1 MIKVSDRAEDSSS
14 EVMKIEQIQDQWTV
28 SLVNSVS
35 QIFRSGS
42 TFRLSPSEVM
52 EIEQNL
58 LQSSFTTYR
67 SVFQSFR
74 AAEISPSEVMSQHL
88 RVSHSW

>member
-1 MIKVSDRAEDSSS
+1 
-14 EVMKIEQIQDQWTV
+14 
-28 SLVNSVS
+28 
-35 QIFRSGS
+35 
-42 TFRLSPSEVM
+42 M

-74 AAEISPSEVMSQHL
+74 AAEFSPSKFMKIEQNLLLSSTSDV
-88 RVSHSW
+88 RVSVLNVSI